1 MNTRIK
7 TLLALSLIL
16 MLSSSSCKKDDK
28 NNNNN
33 TDGPMLRFKFVLDP
47 TQQRLG
53 NLGAPAAMPA
63 GHAGQNPQFNGIS
76 AHYLE
81 LAPNQ
86 YTLLGSGTVL
96 FMNEETTAGGSKA
109 IVFDKEIIKNNGE
122 VFLEVPI
129 KDVIPGSYEWLRV
142 SLAYQ
147 NYNVQFDAIG
157 STFTGTLASFVGYN
171 TYVESYKIKDSTV
184 VVNGNKAQGYW
195 GFETIYTVNTGQ
207 APATT
212 VPNPIQATSPIP
224 LNSCVVTGGFAQ
236 PFVITG
242 SETEDITVLVSLST
256 NKSFEWEDLN
266 GDNTWDPLDG
276 ENVVD
281 MGLRGLEP
289 RIE

>member
-1 MNTRIK
+1 MNIYLRK
-7 TLLALSLIL
+7 LLILSVILLLSL
-16 MLSSSSCKKDDK
+16 SSCKKDNDT
-28 NNNNN
+28 NNNS
-33 TDGPMLRFKFVLDP
+33 DVPMLRFKFVLDP

-53 NLGAPAAMPA
+53 NLGAPAVMPA

-76 AHYLE
+76 AHYVE
-81 LAPNQ
+81 LAPTQ
-86 YTLLGSGTVL
+86 YTLLGAGTVL
-96 FMNEETTAGGSKA
+96 FKNEETTVGGSKA
-109 IVFDKEIIKNNGE
+109 IVFNKEIIKNNGE

-129 KDVIPGSYEWLRV
+129 KDLAPGSYEWLRV

-147 NYNVQFDAIG
+147 NYNVQFDALG

-195 GFETIYTVNTGQ
+195 GFETVYTVNTGQ

-289 RIE
+289 KIE

>member
-1 MNTRIK
+1 MNTRLQLLL
-7 TLLALSLIL
+7 TLSIILVFSL
-16 MLSSSSCKKDDK
+16 SSCKKDD

-33 TDGPMLRFKFVLDP
+33 TDGPMLRFKYVLDP

-53 NLGAPAAMPA
+53 NLGTPAAMPA
-63 GHAGQNPQFNGIS
+63 NHAGQNPQFNGIS
-76 AHYLE
+76 AHYVE
-81 LAPNQ
+81 LAPTQ
-86 YTLLGSGTVL
+86 FTLLGAGTVL
-96 FMNEETTAGGSKA
+96 FMNDETTAGGSKA
-109 IVFDKEIIKNNGE
+109 IVFNKEIIKNNGE

-129 KDVIPGSYEWLRV
+129 KDVTPGSYEWLRV

-147 NYNVQFDAIG
+147 NYNVQFDALG

-184 VVNGNKAQGYW
+184 VVNSNKAQGYW

-242 SETEDITVLVSLST
+242 SETEDVTILVSLST

-266 GDNTWDPLDG
+266 GDDTWDPLDG

-289 RIE
+289 RVE